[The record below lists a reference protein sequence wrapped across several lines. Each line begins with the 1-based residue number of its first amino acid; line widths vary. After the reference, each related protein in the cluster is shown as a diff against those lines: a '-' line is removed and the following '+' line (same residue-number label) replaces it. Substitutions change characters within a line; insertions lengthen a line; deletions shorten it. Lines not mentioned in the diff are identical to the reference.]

1 MLPEVPRAAP
11 SLLPSLWDL
20 GRHRSCCLLCHL
32 PPRGLPRAAPC
43 PDPFLMSQNGKG
55 KLSSKCKRKLRAG
68 QSTRH
73 APSFSSSSETLWG
86 PMKAHD
92 PLPPPPPVCSR
103 GHQCCQQCGGRGWAR
118 RGLAGLGLHLQQ
130 RGNAVRCPKHYTA
143 FRESAPKCFFPFPSP
158 SEAVSSIQVCVLG

>member
-1 MLPEVPRAAP
+1 MLPEVPGAAP

-68 QSTRH
+68 QSACH
-73 APSFSSSSETLWG
+73 APSFSSSSEILWG
-86 PMKAHD
+86 PMKALD
-92 PLPPPPPVCSR
+92 PLSAPLLSAAGDVNAAGSA
-103 GHQCCQQCGGRGWAR
+103 GGVG
-118 RGLAGLGLHLQQ
+118 GLGEGWQ
-130 RGNAVRCPKHYTA
+130 GWGCT
-143 FRESAPKCFFPFPSP
+143 C
-158 SEAVSSIQVCVLG
+158 SSVETL